1 METIQYSLKNS
12 KFSIDI
18 NLYKGK
24 NGDFSYQYK
33 YNTQKTNDQKENYQK
48 EHDEDL
54 NKNIEILKNN
64 FKTANDNIEKLKE
77 KVKENNINLSNKTT
91 DDDNDDKDVNDNH
104 NIVEFDDKNKS
115 DKNKSDKN
123 NDKYD
128 NYCKKVYGV
137 RSCIFYEINPNIFE
151 IRYLDK
157 EKFNERI
164 PRSQLY
170 IYIPKLIAELY
181 TVIIVEYLEKT
192 HTNEI
197 VAIHSPRA

>member
-91 DDDNDDKDVNDNH
+91 DDDNDDNDDNVNCDIEELDN
-104 NIVEFDDKNKS
+104 
-115 DKNKSDKN
+115 KN
-123 NDKYD
+123 NSKYD
-128 NYCKKVYGV
+128 NYCKRVYGV

-157 EKFNERI
+157 EKSNERI

-197 VAIHSPRA
+197 VAIHSPRS